1 MVNNDL
7 EIDADELTNVCFK
20 AYEKNIENKNKLGKN
35 EWTNVAAIVLFDN
48 NRKGECEFLKNNF
61 ALYWFEKCIIYL
73 I

>member
-1 MVNNDL
+1 MTIKFVKKNYMKGNSFASMVNNDL

-48 NRKGECEFLKNNF
+48 NRKGERV
-61 ALYWFEKCIIYL
+61 
-73 I
+73 